1 MEKINLKRSRVQ
13 CHYFLKIGDAVRNQN
28 CKESLMYIINVAG
41 ELKEWRLTGQLKRLN
56 KSDKTR
62 IYP

>member
-1 MEKINLKRSRVQ
+1 
-13 CHYFLKIGDAVRNQN
+13 
-28 CKESLMYIINVAG
+28 MYKINVAG

-62 IYP
+62 IYL